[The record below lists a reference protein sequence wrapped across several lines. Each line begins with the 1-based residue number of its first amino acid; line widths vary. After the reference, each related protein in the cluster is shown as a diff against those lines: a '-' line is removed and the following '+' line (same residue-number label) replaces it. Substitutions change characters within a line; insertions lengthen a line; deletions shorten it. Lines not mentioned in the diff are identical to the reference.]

1 MFLLLAVSELC
12 VFLALWVWLETLLNR
27 SLSGLSLSFN
37 SPVALIFTPV
47 GNLSFL
53 GKLYQVQAKNA
64 LILSGNSSGAN
75 ERQLYLQANLI
86 TALKK
91 LPVSVLALLLQRS
104 THFKGV
110 LDESLITVDTTSL
123 DQHKLYYYT
132 IALICHIAK
141 VKAVSLVHFMTN
153 VIPIFSVSN
162 ILFESNTSIE
172 PNENIF
178 STS

>member
-27 SLSGLSLSFN
+27 SLSGLSLSFY

-53 GKLYQVQAKNA
+53 GKLYQVQAKNV

-91 LPVSVLALLLQRS
+91 LPVSGLSTTVATQYTFQRS
-104 THFKGV
+104 PWWVTDYCRYHITWSTQTV
-110 LDESLITVDTTSL
+110 LLHHRSYLSHSKSEI
-123 DQHKLYYYT
+123 
-132 IALICHIAK
+132 I
-141 VKAVSLVHFMTN
+141 
-153 VIPIFSVSN
+153 
-162 ILFESNTSIE
+162 ILTLCLSY
-172 PNENIF
+172 
-178 STS
+178 